1 MIALKTGSRDFVL
14 LPEHKMDAIRL
25 KETGFVVLY
34 EGHMYLL
41 HESTDIGN
49 RYKDIPKHNILEH
62 VRPFQVL
69 CKR

>member
-34 EGHMYLL
+34 EGHMG
-41 HESTDIGN
+41 S
-49 RYKDIPKHNILEH
+49 IPKF
-62 VRPFQVL
+62 V
-69 CKR
+69 

>member
-14 LPEHKMDAIRL
+14 LPEHKMGAIRL

-34 EGHMYLL
+34 ERHMYLL

-49 RYKDIPKHNILEH
+49 RYKGAS
-62 VRPFQVL
+62 QSL
-69 CKR
+69 CKPPN